1 MAESSLTTL
10 VSDEIQ
16 GNAHVFVDGEDGFF
30 YGIPCN
36 ARRVVKFNPLDKSFT
51 EIGPDLGWGVAKWVC
66 GVLANTSNHIYCHL
80 ATPITSLKSIRSK
93 AQWKHLG

>member
-16 GNAHVFVDGEDGFF
+16 GNAHVFVDGEDRFF

-36 ARRVVKFNPLDKSFT
+36 TRRVVKFNPLDKSFT
-51 EIGPDLGWGVAKWVC
+51 EIGPDLGWGVAKWVS
-66 GVLANTSNHIYCHL
+66 VF
-80 ATPITSLKSIRSK
+80 SIGGLRCVTTY
-93 AQWKHLG
+93 LTRL